1 MNSHLFHPHQIT
13 GSCPQVNKL
22 FNLKTLTKTDT
33 LLSIVFIDYFQ
44 YSVVWGCSNLP
55 ENRSM
60 ESFWILSR
68 TPQLPENAVLN
79 ARIESLVDRY
89 VDRENIRF
97 TEQNDAV

>member
-1 MNSHLFHPHQIT
+1 M
-13 GSCPQVNKL
+13 PQ
-22 FNLKTLTKTDT
+22 D
-33 LLSIVFIDYFQ
+33 
-44 YSVVWGCSNLP
+44 
-55 ENRSM
+55 RSM

-68 TPQLPENAVLN
+68 TPQLPENPTLN